1 MSRSTDP
8 QARQAMRERF
18 LRAAAHEFAG
28 VGYEAANINV
38 ISEQAGAGKGTI
50 YLYFPSKRDLFLAL
64 LQTIAER
71 QLAVVRA
78 ALEQHQTL
86 AEQLE
91 ALFLA
96 FVRLAIED
104 TEGFQVYMST
114 LYGVNRAFQQEATRL
129 LHEYVALLSAVLA
142 RAIPGR
148 KPVPS
153 NVQTRAL
160 WLFSATESL
169 VLTARVLGY
178 REQDLSALAPTIATL
193 LLRGLEGES
202 AT

>member
-18 LRAAAHEFAG
+18 LRAAAQEFAQT
-28 VGYEAANINV
+28 GYEAANINV

-64 LQTIAER
+64 LQAIAER

-78 ALEQHQTL
+78 ALEQRQTL

-91 ALFLA
+91 ALYLA
-96 FVRLAIED
+96 FVHLAIED

-129 LHEYVALLSAVLA
+129 LHEYVSLLSGILTQAAPRRQFELSWV
-142 RAIPGR
+142 
-148 KPVPS
+148 K
-153 NVQTRAL
+153 TRAL

-169 VLTARVLGY
+169 VLTARVLGWS
-178 REQDLSALAPTIATL
+178 EQHLVALAPTIAAL
-193 LLRGLEGES
+193 LLRSVEGE
-202 AT
+202 

>member
-18 LRAAAHEFAG
+18 LRAAAQEFAQT
-28 VGYEAANINV
+28 GYEAANINV

-64 LQTIAER
+64 LQAIAER

-78 ALEQHQTL
+78 ALEQRQTL

-91 ALFLA
+91 ALYLA
-96 FVRLAIED
+96 FAHLAIED

-129 LHEYVALLSAVLA
+129 LHEYVSLLSAILTQA
-142 RAIPGR
+142 LPDHRFE
-148 KPVPS
+148 PS
-153 NVQTRAL
+153 WVKTRAL

-169 VLTARVLGY
+169 VLTARVLGWS
-178 REQDLSALAPTIATL
+178 EQHLVALAPTIAGL
-193 LLRGLEGES
+193 LLRSVAGE
-202 AT
+202 

>member
-1 MSRSTDP
+1 MTMSRSTDP

-18 LRAAAHEFAG
+18 LRAAAQEFAQA
-28 VGYEAANINV
+28 GYEAANINV

-64 LQTIAER
+64 LEAIAER

-78 ALEQHQTL
+78 ALEQRQTL

-91 ALFLA
+91 ALYLA

-104 TEGFQVYMST
+104 AEGFQVYMST

-129 LHEYVALLSAVLA
+129 LHEYISLLGAVLSKA
-142 RAIPGR
+142 VPGR
-148 KPVPS
+148 QLESSWVE
-153 NVQTRAL
+153 TRAL

-178 REQDLSALAPTIATL
+178 SEHHLVALAPTIAAL
-193 LLRGLEGES
+193 LLRGIEGG
-202 AT
+202 

>member
-18 LRAAAHEFAG
+18 LQAAAQEFAQA
-28 VGYEAANINV
+28 GYEAANINV

-64 LQTIAER
+64 LQSIAER

-78 ALEQHQTL
+78 ALEERQTL

-104 TEGFQVYMST
+104 AEGFQVYMST

-129 LHEYVALLSAVLA
+129 LHEYVSLLSAVLSQA
-142 RAIPGR
+142 VQGR
-148 KPVPS
+148 PPEPS
-153 NVQTRAL
+153 WVKTRAL

-178 REQDLSALAPTIATL
+178 SEHHLAALAPTIAAL
-193 LLRGLEGES
+193 LLRGIEGE
-202 AT
+202 

>member
-18 LRAAAHEFAG
+18 LRAAAQEFAQA
-28 VGYEAANINV
+28 GYEAANINV

-64 LQTIAER
+64 LQAIAER

-78 ALEQHQTL
+78 ALEQRQTL
-86 AEQLE
+86 AAQLE
-91 ALFLA
+91 ALYLA

-104 TEGFQVYMST
+104 AEGFQVYMST

-129 LHEYVALLSAVLA
+129 LHEYVSVLSAVLSQA
-142 RAIPGR
+142 APGR
-148 KPVPS
+148 QLEPS
-153 NVQTRAL
+153 WVKTRAL
-160 WLFSATESL
+160 WLFSHRTVS
-169 VLTARVLGY
+169 
-178 REQDLSALAPTIATL
+178 
-193 LLRGLEGES
+193 
-202 AT
+202 

>member
-18 LRAAAHEFAG
+18 LRAAAQEFAQA
-28 VGYEAANINV
+28 GYEAANINV

-64 LQTIAER
+64 LQAIAER
-71 QLAVVRA
+71 QLEVVRT
-78 ALEQHQTL
+78 ALEQRETL

-91 ALFLA
+91 ALYLA

-104 TEGFQVYMST
+104 AEGFQVYMST

-129 LHEYVALLSAVLA
+129 LHEYVSLLSAMLTQAV
-142 RAIPGR
+142 PGR
-148 KPVPS
+148 QFEPAWVT
-153 NVQTRAL
+153 TRAL

-178 REQDLSALAPTIATL
+178 SEQHLVALAPTIAAL
-193 LLRGLEGES
+193 LLRSIEGE
-202 AT
+202 